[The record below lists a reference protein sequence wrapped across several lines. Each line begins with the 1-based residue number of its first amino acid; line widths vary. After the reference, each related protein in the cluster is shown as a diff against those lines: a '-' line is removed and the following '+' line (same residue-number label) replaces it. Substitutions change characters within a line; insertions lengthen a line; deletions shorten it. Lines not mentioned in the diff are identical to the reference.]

1 MATNTIIILLPGT
14 TGTTLDSTGGQLVW
28 GPGGE
33 VVADAKA
40 GNVAGAEAALEGS
53 LVPEGPGAS
62 YDTLETYFESN
73 YGFTPN
79 TIKSPDDLP
88 SPLTGQQLLA
98 FAYDWRLDNT
108 SNGQL
113 LQQVLTQIDTTMG
126 SATYEVWL
134 LGHSMGGLVARAA
147 LEPKG
152 ASEQSWFSKV
162 QGLVTLGT
170 PHLGAPLALQ
180 AILNQLPQL
189 PGLSPSMYPVVVQF
203 VNDNAAHGL
212 YDSTYELL
220 PPPRTAFITVQP
232 TGTKQS
238 AFDLDS
244 QIVSAGGSPANF
256 AGALN
261 FFTNTLSYNV
271 PTPKPY
277 YCAYG
282 IVEILPT
289 PVAYTYDS
297 TNEHW
302 TPVAKLGNGDLIVPV
317 SSAQFLGSNSP
328 FQHFIGVDHLALV
341 TNTDVLKQ
349 AATWM
354 RLTSNSDHQ

>member
-28 GPGGE
+28 GQGGE
-33 VVADAKA
+33 VMADAAA
-40 GNVAGAEAALEGS
+40 GNVTGAEAALEGS
-53 LVPEGPGAS
+53 LVPETLGAA
-62 YDTLETYFESN
+62 YDTLQTYFQSN
-73 YGFTPN
+73 YGFTAN

-113 LQQVLTQIDTTMG
+113 LQRVLTRIDTTMG
-126 SATYEVWL
+126 GTSYEVWL
-134 LGHSMGGLVARAA
+134 LAHSMGGLVARAA

-162 QGLVTLGT
+162 EGLVTLGT

-189 PGLSPSMYPVVVQF
+189 PGLPSAMYPVVVQF
-203 VNDNAAHGL
+203 VNDNAADGQ
-212 YDSTYELL
+212 YDSSYELL
-220 PPPRTAFITVQP
+220 PPPQTRFITVQP
-232 TGTKQS
+232 AGTVQS
-238 AFDLDS
+238 AFDLHDE
-244 QIVSAGGSPANF
+244 IVSAGGSRSNF
-256 AGALN
+256 KGALN
-261 FFTNTLSYNV
+261 FFTNTLSYAV

-282 IVEILPT
+282 IVELLPT

-297 TNEHW
+297 KNEQW
-302 TPVAKLGNGDLIVPV
+302 TPDAKLGNGDLIVPV
-317 SSAQFLGSNSP
+317 SSAQFLGSNSQ
-328 FQHFIGVDHLALV
+328 FQHFIGVNHLELV
-341 TNTDVLKQ
+341 TSTDVLKQ

-354 RLTSNSDHQ
+354 RLTTS